1 MVSSS
6 SPPFCI
12 LGSMVAIILEIARG
26 VNAVFHAMPWSM
38 AHATFCDDESAS
50 ATMGGACGYGNPFS
64 TGYGTKTVELSSV
77 LFKDGFA
84 CDSCCQIRG
93 TAASACYGG
102 YPIIT
107 VTATNLYPPKRAQP
121 SDDGGGAT
129 HTPLRHVQAGL
140 PEDRRLA
147 RRNRADHVP

>member
-1 MVSSS
+1 MVDGPCDLLRRRVCIGDHGSV
-6 SPPFCI
+6 SPAQAKLHGGTACPCV
-12 LGSMVAIILEIARG
+12 LPY
-26 VNAVFHAMPWSM
+26 HA
-38 AHATFCDDESAS
+38 
-50 ATMGGACGYGNPFS
+50 GGACGYGIPFS

-84 CDSCCQIRG
+84 CGSCCQIRG

-129 HTPLRHVQAGL
+129 HTPLRHVQAGH